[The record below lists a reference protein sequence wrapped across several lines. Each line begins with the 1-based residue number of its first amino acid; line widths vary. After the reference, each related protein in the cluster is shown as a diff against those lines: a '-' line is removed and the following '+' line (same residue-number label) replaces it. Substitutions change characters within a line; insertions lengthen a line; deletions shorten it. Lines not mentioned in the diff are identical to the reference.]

1 MAFTVVFSNGSP
13 RDYGAFDTF
22 EVSDA
27 GVLLIQMQRQDVSRH
42 YIAPG
47 GWLEIVEMADDQPIK
62 GSRGIL
68 ATRTNPNIVS

>member
-22 EVSDA
+22 EVSDS
-27 GVLLIQMQRQDVSRH
+27 GVLLIKMQRADVSRH

-47 GWLEIVEMADDQPIK
+47 AWLEIVEMADDQPIK

>member
-1 MAFTVVFSNGSP
+1 MAFTVVFSNGTP

-22 EVSDA
+22 EVTDA
-27 GVLLIQMQRQDVSRH
+27 GVLLIQMQRHDVSRH

-47 GWLEIVEMADDQPIK
+47 GWLEVVEMTEGQPIK
-62 GSRGIL
+62 DSRGIL